1 MCCDRLVGAFAWV
14 SVMACL
20 TYCLAAYHP
29 WAFVPL
35 WDSFPQNSLFS
46 TGDITVNQRPVMFF
60 LKMRVGESLRQ
71 SQ

>member
-35 WDSFPQNSLFS
+35 LEVISIKTDYFPREILLL
-46 TGDITVNQRPVMFF
+46 TKDPLCFF
-60 LKMRVGESLRQ
+60 
-71 SQ
+71 